1 MLRVRMYRIFVIL
14 IGEFGIVCFNEKKVC
29 DSIVNL
35 IKNRGRQLIFAMI
48 RFDLRKFKGR
58 NV

>member
-1 MLRVRMYRIFVIL
+1 MYCIFVIL

-35 IKNRGRQLIFAMI
+35 IKNRGQQLIFAMI
-48 RFDLRKFKGR
+48 RFDSRKFKGR